1 MRRSSAPRGTPNS
14 MYFYIYDS
22 FLSEKKHER
31 TLAAVE
37 TRLTDLGISG
47 KIGRLSP
54 FTSAKGL
61 IRDEARRGTQ
71 TVVVVGNDETV
82 AKAVEGIGEV
92 KVTLGMIPIGV
103 PLTISKALGI
113 PEGVEACEVL
123 SKRVTQKI
131 DLGKVNGKFFLS
143 SVRIPGDRVVIEGEG
158 PCRFSSLA
166 PNCEIIVSNLR
177 SGEMMEAAN
186 DSLRLSGDPMDG
198 LLDTLIMS
206 RNGGFLGFGRR
217 GNDGSSII
225 PLRRMNIRS
234 EEPVEAVADGSRFTS
249 DAFNIEVV
257 PDCLK
262 VITGRERMFAQV

>member
-1 MRRSSAPRGTPNS
+1 

-22 FLSEKKHER
+22 FLSEKKYER

-61 IRDEARRGTQ
+61 IRDEAKRGTE
-71 TVVVVGNDETV
+71 TVIVVGNDETV
-82 AKAVEGIGEV
+82 SKAVEGIGEV
-92 KVTLGMIPIGV
+92 KVTFGMIPIGS
-103 PLTISKALGI
+103 PTTIARALGI

-143 SVRIPGDRVVIEGEG
+143 SVRIPGDRVVIEGDG
-158 PCRFSSLA
+158 QYRISTLA
-166 PNCEIIVSNLR
+166 SNCEIIVSNLR
-177 SGEMMEAAN
+177 SGEMMDSN
-186 DSLRLSGDPMDG
+186 QGSLRNSGDPMDG
-198 LLDTLIMS
+198 MLDTLIMN
-206 RNGGFLGFGRR
+206 RGGGLLGFSKR
-217 GNDGSSII
+217 GAGKSSII
-225 PLRRMNIRS
+225 PLRSMNIRS
-234 EEPVEAVADGSRFTS
+234 AEPIEVVADGSPFTN
-249 DAFNIEVV
+249 DTFNIEVV

-262 VITGRERMFAQV
+262 VITGRERIFAQI

>member
-1 MRRSSAPRGTPNS
+1 
-14 MYFYIYDS
+14 MYFYIYDN
-22 FLSEKKHER
+22 FLSEKKYER

-61 IRDEARRGTQ
+61 IRDEARRGSQ

-92 KVTLGMIPIGV
+92 KVTFGMIPIGA
-103 PLTISKALGI
+103 PTTIAKALGI

-158 PCRFSSLA
+158 QYRISTLA
-166 PNCEIIVSNLR
+166 ANCEIIVSNLR
-177 SGEMMEAAN
+177 SGEMLESGQ
-186 DSLRLSGDPMDG
+186 DSLRNSGDPMDG
-198 LLDTLIMS
+198 LLDTLIMN
-206 RNGGFLGFGRR
+206 RNGGLLGFAKREGA
-217 GNDGSSII
+217 SSVI

-234 EEPVEAVADGSRFTS
+234 EEPIEVIADGSKFTN
-249 DAFNIEVV
+249 DTFNIEVV

-262 VITGRERMFAQV
+262 VITGRERIFAQI

>member
-1 MRRSSAPRGTPNS
+1 
-14 MYFYIYDS
+14 MYFYIYDN
-22 FLSEKKHER
+22 FLSEKKYER

-61 IRDEARRGTQ
+61 IRDEAKRGSQ

-82 AKAVEGIGEV
+82 SKAIEGIGEV
-92 KVTLGMIPIGV
+92 KVTLGMIPIGA
-103 PLTISKALGI
+103 PTTIARALGI

-143 SVRIPGDRVVIEGEG
+143 SLRIPGDRVVIEGEG
-158 PCRFSSLA
+158 QYRISTLA
-166 PNCEIIVSNLR
+166 ANCEIIVSNLR
-177 SGEMMEAAN
+177 SGEMLEDAQS
-186 DSLRLSGDPMDG
+186 SLRKSGNPMDG
-198 LLDTLIMS
+198 LLDTLITN
-206 RNGGFLGFGRR
+206 RKGGLLGFARRENGG
-217 GNDGSSII
+217 SSVI
-225 PLRRMNIRS
+225 PLRKMMIRS
-234 EEPVEAVADGSRFTS
+234 EGPVEAVADGSKFAS
-249 DAFNIEVV
+249 ESFDIEVV

-262 VITGRERMFAQV
+262 IITGRERIFAQI

>member
-1 MRRSSAPRGTPNS
+1 

-31 TLAAVE
+31 ILAAVE

-54 FTSAKGL
+54 FTSARGL

-92 KVTLGMIPIGV
+92 KVTLGMIPIGT
-103 PLTISKALGI
+103 PTTIARALGI

-143 SVRIPGDRVVIEGEG
+143 SVRIPGDKVVIEGEG
-158 PCRFSSLA
+158 SCRFSSLA

-177 SGEMMEAAN
+177 SGDMLEHEQG
-186 DSLRLSGDPMDG
+186 SLRKSGDPMDG
-198 LLDTLIMS
+198 LLDTLIMN
-206 RNGGFLGFGRR
+206 RNGGLLGLAKRNVG
-217 GNDGSSII
+217 GISSVI
-225 PLRRMNIRS
+225 PLRKMNIRS
-234 EEPVEAVADGSRFTS
+234 EEPVEAIADGSRFTS
-249 DAFNIEVV
+249 DAFSIEVV

-262 VITGRERMFAQV
+262 VITGRERIFAQI